1 MINIFVSNFHRQK
14 KHTMKIGIVCYPTYG
29 GSGVVATEL
38 GLGLA
43 RKGHEIHFITYRRP
57 VRLAHFQANV
67 FYHEVDNED
76 YPLFEYPPYD
86 TALAS
91 KIVDVVHYQNLDI
104 LHVHYAIPHAAV
116 AYMAKKI
123 LLAEGRY
130 IPVVTTLHGTDITL
144 VGNNRA
150 FAPVVEFSI
159 NKSDGVTA
167 VSQSLKRDT
176 LELFHIE
183 RDIRVIYNFIDF
195 DRFRKT
201 NKEHFKKIIAPEGER
216 IIAHTSNFRKVK
228 RVEDVIH
235 IFHRVRQKVPSKLL
249 MIGDGP
255 ERQHCEQL
263 CRQLDLCDDVRFLG
277 KQDAIEELLAICDL
291 FVIPSE
297 SESFGLAA
305 LEAMAC
311 EVPIISSNSGGLPE
325 VNIHGVTGFL
335 SDPGNVAE
343 MADHAIELL
352 QNEEMLQRFRA
363 NALKQARRFDIE
375 QILPEYEA
383 YYQEVIDKS
392 VITVE

>member
-1 MINIFVSNFHRQK
+1 
-14 KHTMKIGIVCYPTYG
+14 MKIGIVCYPTYG

-57 VRLAHFQANV
+57 VRLAHFEANV

-91 KIVDVVHYQNLDI
+91 KIVDVVSYQNLDL

-123 LLAEGRY
+123 LLTQGRY
-130 IPVVTTLHGTDITL
+130 LPVVTTLHGTDITL
-144 VGNNRA
+144 VGNNHA

-167 VSQSLKRDT
+167 VSQSLKNDT
-176 LELFHIE
+176 LAQFNIQRNIE
-183 RDIRVIYNFIDF
+183 VIYNFIDF

-201 NKEHFKKIIAPEGER
+201 NKDHFKKIIAPNGER

-228 RVEDVIH
+228 RVEDVVL
-235 IFHRVRQKVPSKLL
+235 IFQKVLKKVPSKLL

-255 ERQHCEQL
+255 ERQHCERL
-263 CRQLDLCDDVRFLG
+263 CRELGICDEVRFLG

-297 SESFGLAA
+297 SESFGLSA

-311 EVPIISSNSGGLPE
+311 EVPVISSNSGGLPE
-325 VNIHGVTGFL
+325 VNMHGVTGFL
-335 SDPGNVAE
+335 SEAGNVAE
-343 MADHAIELL
+343 MAKYAIELL
-352 QNEEMLQRFRA
+352 QNEEMLHQFRA
-363 NALKQARRFDIE
+363 NAYAQAQRFNIDN
-375 QILPEYEA
+375 ILPHYER
-383 YYQEVIDKS
+383 YYEEIIEKS
-392 VITVE
+392 VYKVE